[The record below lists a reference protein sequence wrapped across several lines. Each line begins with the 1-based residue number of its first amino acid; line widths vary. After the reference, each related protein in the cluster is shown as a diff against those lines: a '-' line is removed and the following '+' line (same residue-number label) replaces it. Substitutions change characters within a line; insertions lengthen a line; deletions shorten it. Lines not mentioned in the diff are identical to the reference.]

1 MTNNLETIHKIK
13 TFFES
18 IGFDTINIV
27 EELKELGSKEAVLK
41 RYSSFLNKKENEIK
55 KEESLE
61 KKECFGIYCEDN
73 ETLLELKSIFKDN
86 GKYSNSGGHIV
97 AFLNKDQSERLLD
110 SFKDFKYKLKWYSI
124 FLYQEGFNWTI
135 ENIEKGI
142 LCGIWTWEDISK
154 NIAINWNLDILER
167 YKDFLDWK
175 EISKNPSI
183 PWTFEFVEKFKDCLD
198 WRAVKANKLLVWN
211 DILVDKYATYIFSS
225 GVMSPKEISWSYSKS
240 HKLFIGNYEQAFYF
254 ENNRNLYLSEYLID
268 KYADKWNFDYLSRK
282 GSILSMEEDRSEN
295 ILFTDY
301 LIEKYADKWNF
312 KELSKSLNLRI
323 TTRIIEKY
331 IDKWDWQYLVLNTA
345 VKIEFSTIEKVKDI
359 LDWGYVR
366 ILPYLHWTEEL
377 IDRYIDYIFYDISS
391 SSGRRL
397 ENDYSFTKFC
407 KNINHTSYF
416 ESNKNVEWTPILID
430 KYKDK
435 WAWEYIFKNNEIKFS
450 EEQLSKY
457 NDIFSTPQIVGGL
470 IRVPWESF
478 FEFGNTDWKEHIID
492 KYNKVTYVSPDGKW
506 ISKYSDK
513 LVSNPYIIWNETLF
527 NKYVKNLSPQDLG
540 KFCKNAIFPRGIIIN
555 NQTLWNTKSY
565 VCTYHYKEDDSY
577 CSEELYES
585 LWKFLSLNK
594 NINWDEDLLE
604 SCFENMT
611 SGDFDFSQ
619 VKLTIDIV
627 DKYWENLKKGIERQ
641 WFKADFEII
650 DLTFE
655 SFVEHEIKWFGYL
668 IVDHYLS
675 YSVNKSILELL
686 YRLKEELLIENDI
699 FENIRI
705 I

>member
-142 LCGIWTWEDISK
+142 SCGIWTWEDISK

>member
-27 EELKELGSKEAVLK
+27 EELKELCSKEAVLK
-41 RYSSFLNKKENEIK
+41 RYSSFSNKKENEIK

-282 GSILSMEEDRSEN
+282 GSILSMEEDRSKN

-331 IDKWDWQYLVLNTA
+331 IDKWDWQYLVCNTA

-397 ENDYSFTKFC
+397 GNDYSFTKFC

-492 KYNKVTYVSPDGKW
+492 KYNKITYVSPDGKR

-540 KFCKNAIFPRGIIIN
+540 EFCKNAIFPRGIIIN

-577 CSEELYES
+577 YSEDLYES

-604 SCFENMT
+604 SCF
-611 SGDFDFSQ
+611 
-619 VKLTIDIV
+619 
-627 DKYWENLKKGIERQ
+627 
-641 WFKADFEII
+641 
-650 DLTFE
+650 
-655 SFVEHEIKWFGYL
+655 
-668 IVDHYLS
+668 
-675 YSVNKSILELL
+675 
-686 YRLKEELLIENDI
+686 
-699 FENIRI
+699 
-705 I
+705 

>member
-18 IGFDTINIV
+18 IGFDTFNIV
-27 EELKELGSKEAVLK
+27 EKFKELSSKEAVLK

-61 KKECFGIYCEDN
+61 KKECFGIYCKDN

-198 WRAVKANKLLVWN
+198 WRAVKANELLVWN

-240 HKLFIGNYEQAFYF
+240 HKLFIDNYEQAFYF

-282 GSILSMEEDRSEN
+282 GSILSMEEDRSKN

-331 IDKWDWQYLVLNTA
+331 IDKWDWQYLVCNTA

-377 IDRYIDYIFYDISS
+377 IDRYIDYIFYDISY
-391 SSGRRL
+391 SSGGRL
-397 ENDYSFTKFC
+397 GNDYNFTNFC

-416 ESNKNVEWTPILID
+416 ESNENVEWTPILID

-435 WAWEYIFKNNEIKFS
+435 WVWKYIFKNNKIKFS

-457 NDIFSTPQIVGGL
+457 NNIFSIRQGGL
-470 IRVPWESF
+470 NYIPWESF
-478 FEFGNTDWKEHIID
+478 FEFGNTDWREHIID
-492 KYNKVTYVSPDGKW
+492 KYNKITYVSPDGKW

-540 KFCKNAIFPRGIIIN
+540 KFCKNAIFPREIIIN

-577 CSEELYES
+577 YSENLYES

-611 SGDFDFSQ
+611 SGDFDFSKI
-619 VKLTIDIV
+619 KLTIDIV